1 MFFEKILCRKNKMK
15 KIINYFKNGFRP
27 LLLFSIVNIIIYL
40 ISLYASTNRI
50 FFVNIDYMLP
60 ILFLGITQRW
70 KSLELRWIIT
80 SALLAVVIAVD
91 LLTAFQQI
99 YFTGPFVI
107 LDMLPFAELWPWR
120 WIFPAMVAVL
130 VMALLLVYFTQPLQ
144 GRPYHTSYV
153 AALVIFL
160 IICDLSLHPSKNDI
174 SIPASLNLT
183 SSGLKTLSE
192 PAFQHALSRL
202 RGDPVKFHQWSTR
215 TLYSEMLAADAPP
228 SKILSVSV
236 ESLGAPVTPAHWD
249 LLVRNIQKAMAPNYL
264 LVEARTQPYMGATL
278 SGEARELCGIHFNT
292 VPLSD
297 RDLRVFQDCLPALLQ
312 KRGFSTSAWH
322 GGDSWFY
329 NRSNIYRQMGF
340 KEANF
345 FGDIVPNVSR
355 VCSYLFVAIC
365 DSDLFKAAMESFGQ
379 SEREFVHIIT
389 IDTHLPISNSL
400 TACGPQS
407 DRQKC
412 LYQSMI
418 EQTINSLGSAV
429 RNSPTQPDLIL
440 VTGDHAPPFINGR
453 VRREFRSGVVPWLI
467 FVKRPIK

>member
-1 MFFEKILCRKNKMK
+1 MQKLKIYL
-15 KIINYFKNGFRP
+15 KNGFKP
-27 LLLFSIVNIIIYL
+27 LLLFFLVNILIYIISWY
-40 ISLYASTNRI
+40 SENYRSFI
-50 FFVNIDYMLP
+50 FNIDYILP
-60 ILFLGITQRW
+60 ILFLGITQEW
-70 KSLELRWIIT
+70 KSLKLRWIIT
-80 SALLAVVIAVD
+80 SALLAIVIAVD

-153 AALVIFL
+153 AALVMFL
-160 IICDLSLHPSKNDI
+160 IVCDLAPRPPTNDI
-174 SIPASLNLT
+174 STPASFNLT
-183 SSGLKTLSE
+183 SSGFKTLGE

-202 RGDPVKFHQWSTR
+202 RGDPVKFNRWATR
-215 TLYSEMLAADAPP
+215 TLYSEILGTDAPP

-278 SGEARELCGIHFNT
+278 SGETRELCGIHFNT

-312 KRGFSTSAWH
+312 KRGFSTAAWH

-340 KEANF
+340 KQAHF
-345 FGDIVPNVSR
+345 FGDMVPNVSR

-365 DSDLFKAAMESFGQ
+365 DADLFKAAMVSFGQ
-379 SEREFVHIIT
+379 SEREFVHIMT

-400 TACGPQS
+400 IACGPQI

-467 FVKRPIK
+467 FVKRPKK